1 MAYGESG
8 NHLLNESQGG
18 AGRSHVGNVLGY
30 WRDRYVSTENPGDGK
45 TPRAAVT
52 SNLTTPST
60 FWLFDGSFWRIRNV
74 SLGYNAP
81 DVFLGNFRGAIS
93 GLRVYLSAE
102 NVFTKDNYFGN
113 PQTGVRNNS
122 LLVPGIDAT
131 NTYPLAKS
139 LVLGLNITF

>member
-1 MAYGESG
+1 
-8 NHLLNESQGG
+8 G

-30 WRDRYVSTENPGDGK
+30 WRDRYVSPENPGDGK

-52 SNLTTPST
+52 PNLTTPST
-60 FWLFDGSFWRIRNV
+60 FWMFDGSFWRIRNV
-74 SLGYNAP
+74 TLGYNAP
-81 DVFLGNFRGAIS
+81 NTLLDNFGGAIA

-102 NVFTKDNYFGN
+102 NVFTKDNYFGT

-131 NTYPLAKS
+131 NTYPFAKS
-139 LVLGLNITF
+139 LVLGLNVTF